1 MHCYML
7 RLLFDKLLDLLRPLG
22 DGFIR
27 IFSEE
32 HLVHNFLRKTTPVLF
47 NNWLINALLYV
58 EVALR

>member
-1 MHCYML
+1 
-7 RLLFDKLLDLLRPLG
+7 LLLDKLLDLLRPLG

-32 HLVHNFLRKTTPVLF
+32 HLVHNFLRKATPVLF